1 VSMNGTPPVRPTTL
15 QQPATDTRASA
26 LGSATDRVM
35 FDPLLCGH
43 ELMVNMVI
51 RGVVG
56 LTNVYEN
63 RKASRPEPTNEPSK
77 LELMYKNKP
86 RVVNLAWRV
95 LSETAT
101 PNFRPIIGGSKTTI
115 KNYFDFKKY
124 LRGESMNPESIKW
137 TAIGASAAGVL
148 HALTFYPGSTA
159 QTFLDRLQ
167 PLTNSVAGRANPR
180 VVPFLGDHKGLIKIL
195 MLMAAGSLS
204 KEFTKNDSVYRLKIP
219 QNEGSQKL
227 LNKKDKANS
236 DSVLRDHACVFTVA
250 VLILLPFS
258 KQKIG
263 PALLKLVQNPSER
276 FRSFTTQCVP
286 DVVGLGT
293 GLWAANRLGRA
304 GAQSAWDAVTVAPHN
319 SR

>member
-1 VSMNGTPPVRPTTL
+1 
-15 QQPATDTRASA
+15 
-26 LGSATDRVM
+26 
-35 FDPLLCGH
+35 
-43 ELMVNMVI
+43 
-51 RGVVG
+51 
-56 LTNVYEN
+56 
-63 RKASRPEPTNEPSK
+63 
-77 LELMYKNKP
+77 
-86 RVVNLAWRV
+86 
-95 LSETAT
+95 
-101 PNFRPIIGGSKTTI
+101 
-115 KNYFDFKKY
+115 
-124 LRGESMNPESIKW
+124 
-137 TAIGASAAGVL
+137 
-148 HALTFYPGSTA
+148 
-159 QTFLDRLQ
+159 
-167 PLTNSVAGRANPR
+167 
-180 VVPFLGDHKGLIKIL
+180 
-195 MLMAAGSLS
+195 MAAGSLS

-263 PALLKLVQNPSER
+263 SALLKLVQNPSER